1 MSLNP
6 TGIEWT
12 HTLPGN
18 GDEGD
23 AFEHWNCRLCA
34 HWQAWWDANERGD
47 NPSSCNVFCLAMAG
61 EEVPQIVCAEVS
73 GAWPYGRAW
82 QCLALELWRVP
93 IPQGDERERLRK
105 EALQCPASATT

>member
-1 MSLNP
+1 MSEGRP
-6 TGIEWT
+6 YT

-34 HWQAWWDANERGD
+34 YWEAWWDAMEEHGHE
-47 NPSSCNVFCLAMAG
+47 PPSCNIFCLAMAG
-61 EEVPQIVCAEVS
+61 VEQEEIVCAEVP

-82 QCLALELWRVP
+82 QCTALVPWRFP
-93 IPQGDERERLRK
+93 IPPVEERERLRE
-105 EALQCPASATT
+105 EARG